1 MFGTNGKH
9 AARIASPIFL
19 DTAYHE
25 AGHAVFDLRQSS
37 LVKKIHVNVKNPK
50 QGCADGGTT
59 LAPMAAAFD
68 FAAGGKFWLKWK
80 RRAFLWAAEC
90 IAGPLVEMMLRR
102 NTCPDCCWA
111 AAWEEPYL
119 ANDIIAANTIIEEW
133 YQTVCGEVD
142 GMHVSNQMDAVERYV
157 KTALRGNRMRQAID
171 RIVALLV
178 ENNGSVGG
186 ELLCDVEIPRV
197 YLRTSYLDFPPS

>member
-1 MFGTNGKH
+1 MFRTSGQD
-9 AARIASPIFL
+9 AARIATPIFL

-25 AGHAVFDLRQSS
+25 AGHAVFYLRQSS
-37 LVKKIHVNVKNPK
+37 LVKKIQVNEADPE
-50 QGCADGGTT
+50 QGYANGGTV
-59 LAPMAAAFD
+59 LAPLEAAFD
-68 FAAGGKFWLKWK
+68 FAAGGKIWLKWK

-90 IAGPLVEMMLRR
+90 IAGPLAEMMLRR

-157 KTALRGNRMRQAID
+157 KTALRGKRMRQAID
-171 RIVALLV
+171 RIVTLLA